1 MVKKQ
6 NNLKFQGSRSWGEG
20 AILSTLEGGPGG
32 ASSKLC
38 FMLTRFLIFY
48 KIRLREGSKNKQFKL
63 SGFP

>member
-48 KIRLREGSKNKQFKL
+48 KIILRDG
-63 SGFP
+63 